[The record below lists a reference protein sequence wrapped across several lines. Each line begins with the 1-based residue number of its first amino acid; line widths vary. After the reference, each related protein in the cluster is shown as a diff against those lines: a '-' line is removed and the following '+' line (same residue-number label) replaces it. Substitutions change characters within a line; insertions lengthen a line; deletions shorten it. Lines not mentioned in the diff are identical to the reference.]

1 MPARLKDYIHKVNE
15 ETLEGIAASL
25 LIKKGLTISV
35 AESCTG
41 GLVSHRLTNIS
52 GSSNYY
58 KCGIISYSN
67 QAKSVFLKVNN
78 QLIEEKGAVSSEVA
92 REMAVGIR
100 ESAHTDIGLGITGI
114 AGPTGATPTKP
125 VGLVYI
131 ALSSEAKQI
140 NQKFIFSGNREQ
152 IKWKASQAALD
163 ILRKYLMR
171 VAS

>member
-1 MPARLKDYIHKVNE
+1 MRIRPKDYNYGVNKENLE
-15 ETLEGIAASL
+15 EIVASL

-67 QAKSVFLKVNN
+67 QAKSIFLKVDNE
-78 QLIEEKGAVSSEVA
+78 LIKEKGAVSPEVA

-100 ESAHTDIGLGITGI
+100 TSAHTDIGLGITGI
-114 AGPTGATPTKP
+114 AGPTGATPRKP

-131 ALSSEAKQI
+131 ALSSRTKQI
-140 NQKFIFSGNREQ
+140 SQKFIFSGNREE

-163 ILRKYLMR
+163 ILRKYLIG
-171 VAS
+171 A

>member
-1 MPARLKDYIHKVNE
+1 MKDYIYGVDE
-15 ETLEGIAASL
+15 ETLEGVVASL

-67 QAKSVFLKVNN
+67 QAKSAFLKVNN
-78 QLIEEKGAVSSEVA
+78 QLIKEKGAVSPEVVK
-92 REMAVGIR
+92 EMAVGIR
-100 ESAHTDIGLGITGI
+100 TSAHTDIGLGITGI
-114 AGPTGATPTKP
+114 AGPTGTTPTKP

-152 IKWKASQAALD
+152 IKWKASQTALD
-163 ILRKYLMR
+163 ILRKYLLGA
-171 VAS
+171 VS

>member
-1 MPARLKDYIHKVNE
+1 MRARRKNYIHKVNE
-15 ETLEGIAASL
+15 ETLEGVVASL
-25 LIKKGLTISV
+25 LIKKELTISV

-52 GSSNYY
+52 GSSDYY

-67 QAKSVFLKVNN
+67 QAKSAFLKVDS
-78 QLIEEKGAVSSEVA
+78 QLIKEKGAMSSEVA

-100 ESAHTDIGLGITGI
+100 TSAHTDIGLGITGI

-131 ALSSEAKQI
+131 ALSSQAKEI
-140 NQKFIFSGNREQ
+140 CRRFIFSGRREE

-171 VAS
+171 VVS

>member
-1 MPARLKDYIHKVNE
+1 MKDYIYGVDE
-15 ETLEGIAASL
+15 ETLEGVVASL

-67 QAKSVFLKVNN
+67 QAKSAFLKVNN
-78 QLIEEKGAVSSEVA
+78 QLIKEKGAVSPEVVK
-92 REMAVGIR
+92 EMAVGIR
-100 ESAHTDIGLGITGI
+100 TSAHTDIGLGITGI
-114 AGPTGATPTKP
+114 AGPTGTTPTKP

-163 ILRKYLMR
+163 ILRKYLLGA
-171 VAS
+171 VS

>member
-1 MPARLKDYIHKVNE
+1 MRTRPKDYSYGVNE
-15 ETLEGIAASL
+15 ETLEEIVASL

-67 QAKSVFLKVNN
+67 QAKSVFLKVDN
-78 QLIEEKGAVSSEVA
+78 QLIKEKGAVSPEVA

-100 ESAHTDIGLGITGI
+100 TSAHTDLGLGITGI
-114 AGPTGATPTKP
+114 AGPTGATSTKP

-131 ALSSEAKQI
+131 ALSSRTKQI
-140 NQKFIFSGNREQ
+140 NQKFIFSGNREE

-163 ILRKYLMR
+163 ILRKYLIGA
-171 VAS
+171 AS

>member
-1 MPARLKDYIHKVNE
+1 LPARLKDYFWRVKK
-15 ETLEGIAASL
+15 ETLEEVAASL

-78 QLIEEKGAVSSEVA
+78 QLIKEKGAVSPEVA

-100 ESAHTDIGLGITGI
+100 ASAHTDLGLGITGI

-125 VGLVYI
+125 LGLVYI

-163 ILRKYLMR
+163 ILRKYLLGA
-171 VAS
+171 VS

>member
-1 MPARLKDYIHKVNE
+1 MPARLKDYFWRVKK
-15 ETLEGIAASL
+15 ETLEEVAASL

-78 QLIEEKGAVSSEVA
+78 QLIKEKGAVSPEVA

-100 ESAHTDIGLGITGI
+100 ASAHTDLGLGITGI
-114 AGPTGATPTKP
+114 AGPAGATPTKP

-163 ILRKYLMR
+163 ILRKYLLGA
-171 VAS
+171 VS

>member
-1 MPARLKDYIHKVNE
+1 MPARLKDYFWRVKK
-15 ETLEGIAASL
+15 ETLEEVAASL

-78 QLIEEKGAVSSEVA
+78 QLIKEKGAVSPEVA

-125 VGLVYI
+125 VGLAYI

-163 ILRKYLMR
+163 ILRKYLLGA
-171 VAS
+171 VS

>member
-1 MPARLKDYIHKVNE
+1 MPARLKDYFWRVKK
-15 ETLEGIAASL
+15 ETLEEVAASL

-78 QLIEEKGAVSSEVA
+78 QLIKEKGAVSPEVA

-100 ESAHTDIGLGITGI
+100 ASAHTDLGLGITGI

-125 VGLVYI
+125 LGLVYI

-163 ILRKYLMR
+163 ILRKYLLGA
-171 VAS
+171 VS